1 MFISIRE
8 GQHSMFAIRFAD
20 YLYPDHEFLR
30 ASHLIDGD
38 SVPGP
43 LSGYYRSMGRSGS
56 PFV

>member
-1 MFISIRE
+1 
-8 GQHSMFAIRFAD
+8 MFAIRFAD
-20 YLYPDHEFLR
+20 YSYPDHEFLR